1 MTRTFRFPDTD
12 DDGEETG
19 DFIEGSPSTDEQATP
34 LTPTAYFVQP
44 EAELLSNEDGTVTR
58 LDSAIPGHPT
68 KEGIDD

>member
-19 DFIEGSPSTDEQATP
+19 NFIEVTLTDEQATP